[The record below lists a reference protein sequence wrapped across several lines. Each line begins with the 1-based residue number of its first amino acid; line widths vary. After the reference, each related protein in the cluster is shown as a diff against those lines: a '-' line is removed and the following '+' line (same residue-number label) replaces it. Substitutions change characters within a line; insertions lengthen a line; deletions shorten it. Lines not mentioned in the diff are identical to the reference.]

1 MNELLLFGGGTLVAF
16 LLLRHSN
23 AAVAASAPLAPGTQ
37 PVPGQPQAQPPAT
50 FAPKPNAP
58 QSPTTRPPQIATPAP
73 PFPGEVVP
81 NKSYLVQL
89 TGRWG
94 WPVPRWQGRAP
105 VISDGYGSPRPGM
118 THKGVDLMFGR
129 ISTDAFPM
137 TGPNGSKL
145 FVMPDSWP
153 AVAASDGV
161 LWSAGPTLRGY
172 AVVIDHGTVTT
183 FYQHLSTLL
192 VPETKPPAPGAPR
205 DKMIPIKAGQ
215 PLGIIGGD
223 PSNPPHYKHLHFE
236 LWPAGPASATDPQPY
251 MRAWQIF
258 TPDDVAPMLA
268 SLTRN
273 ASKKRSGKRGDKRPE
288 LVSVRGYERRWPHTS
303 LEWLP

>member
-1 MNELLLFGGGTLVAF
+1 MNELLLLGGGTLVAY

-23 AAVAASAPLAPGTQ
+23 AHAAAPAPAATGTPPVAKPPAPETPPPNTKPTQITSAAPLAS
-37 PVPGQPQAQPPAT
+37 V
-50 FAPKPNAP
+50 
-58 QSPTTRPPQIATPAP
+58 
-73 PFPGEVVP
+73 EVTP

-105 VISDGYGSPRPGM
+105 VISDGYGSTRPGM
-118 THKGVDLMFGR
+118 THPGVDLMFAR
-129 ISTDAFPM
+129 IASDAFP
-137 TGPNGSKL
+137 TSGPNGSKR

-153 AVAASDGV
+153 AVAAADGV

-172 AVVIDHGTVTT
+172 AVVIDHGTVAT
-183 FYQHLSTLL
+183 FYQHLSTLI
-192 VPETKPPAPGAPR
+192 VPETKAPAAGTPR
-205 DKMIPIKAGQ
+205 AKMIPIKAGQ

-223 PSNPPHYKHLHFE
+223 PSNPPYHKHLHFE
-236 LWPAGPASATDPQPY
+236 LWPAGPASAVDPQPY
-251 MRAWQIF
+251 MRTWQIF

-273 ASKKRSGKRGDKRPE
+273 AAKRAPKRSE
-288 LVSVRGYERRWPHTS
+288 FVQVRQHVRSWPGTA
-303 LEWLP
+303 LPPQR

>member
-1 MNELLLFGGGTLVAF
+1 MPPHT
-16 LLLRHSN
+16 
-23 AAVAASAPLAPGTQ
+23 PTP
-37 PVPGQPQAQPPAT
+37 QPPT
-50 FAPKPNAP
+50 PAPKPLP
-58 QSPTTRPPQIATPAP
+58 GQFPPGPKPPQITTPAP
-73 PFPGEVVP
+73 PFPGEVAP
-81 NKSYLVQL
+81 SRSYLVQL

-105 VISDGYGSPRPGM
+105 VISDGYGSARPGS
-118 THKGVDLMFGR
+118 THVGVDLMFGR
-129 ISTDAFPM
+129 ISTDPFAA

-172 AVVIDHGTVTT
+172 AVVVDHGNVAT

-192 VPETKPPAPGAPR
+192 VPETKPPAPGTPR
-205 DKMIPIKAGQ
+205 DKLVHIKAGQ

-223 PSNPPHYKHLHFE
+223 PSNPPHLKHLHFE

-251 MRAWQIF
+251 MKTWQIF
-258 TPDDVAPMLA
+258 TPDDVAPFLSA
-268 SLTRN
+268 LTRN
-273 ASKKRSGKRGDKRPE
+273 AAQKRPARRPDF
-288 LVSVRGYERRWPHTS
+288 VPVRAHERRWPGTS
-303 LEWLP
+303 LHPPR